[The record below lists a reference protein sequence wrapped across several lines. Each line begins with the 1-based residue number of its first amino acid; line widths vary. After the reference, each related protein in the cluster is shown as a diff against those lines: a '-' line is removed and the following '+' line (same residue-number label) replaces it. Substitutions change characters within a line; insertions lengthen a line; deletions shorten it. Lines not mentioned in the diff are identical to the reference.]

1 MPRGT
6 LEVNLVNAKGLKNT
20 EFFGNM
26 DPYVII
32 TCKKQ
37 QKKSKVATAQGS
49 NPEWNESF
57 VFSVADGVTE
67 LHLMIMDKD
76 TGTADDFVGEL
87 RQVVAKICKKK
98 KNSSQLTFNIPL
110 RTIYEEGKLPP
121 MKYNVLRNKKYHGE
135 IKIGFTFTPAVTN
148 DRELE
153 FVGGWKE
160 SSY

>member
-20 EFFGNM
+20 EVFGKM
-26 DPYVII
+26 DPYVVI

-37 QKKSKVATAQGS
+37 QKKSTVATAMGS

-57 VFSVADGVTE
+57 VFGVSDDVNE
-67 LHLMIMDKD
+67 LHVMIMDKD
-76 TGTADDFVGEL
+76 TGSKDDFVGEL
-87 RQVVAKICKKK
+87 
-98 KNSSQLTFNIPL
+98 TIPL
-110 RTIYEEGKLPP
+110 KTLFVEKKLPP

-135 IKIGFTFTPAVTN
+135 IKLGLTFTPAVHN
-148 DRELE
+148 DRDLD

-160 SSY
+160 SSSSYG

>member
-87 RQVVAKICKKK
+87 
-98 KNSSQLTFNIPL
+98 SIPL

-135 IKIGFTFTPAVTN
+135 IKIGFTFTPAVSN

>member
-87 RQVVAKICKKK
+87 RQ
-98 KNSSQLTFNIPL
+98 
-110 RTIYEEGKLPP
+110 EGKLPP
-121 MKYNVLRNKKYHGE
+121 MKYNVLRNKKYRGE
-135 IKIGFTFTPAVTN
+135 IKIGFTFTPVTN

>member
-87 RQVVAKICKKK
+87 
-98 KNSSQLTFNIPL
+98 SIPL

>member
-49 NPEWNESF
+49 NPEWNENF

-87 RQVVAKICKKK
+87 
-98 KNSSQLTFNIPL
+98 SIPL

-135 IKIGFTFTPAVTN
+135 IKIGFTFTPAVSN

>member
-49 NPEWNESF
+49 NPEWNENF

-87 RQVVAKICKKK
+87 
-98 KNSSQLTFNIPL
+98 SIPL

>member
-57 VFSVADGVTE
+57 VFGVADGVTE

-76 TGTADDFVGEL
+76 TGSADDFVGEL
-87 RQVVAKICKKK
+87 
-98 KNSSQLTFNIPL
+98 SIPL

-121 MKYNVLRNKKYHGE
+121 MKYNVLRNKKYRGE

>member
-87 RQVVAKICKKK
+87 
-98 KNSSQLTFNIPL
+98 SIPL

-121 MKYNVLRNKKYHGE
+121 MKYNVLRNKKYRGE

>member
-1 MPRGT
+1 MPR
-6 LEVNLVNAKGLKNT
+6 ALKTQSFLAIWILMSSSPARNSRRRARSQQ
-20 EFFGNM
+20 F
-26 DPYVII
+26 YV
-32 TCKKQ
+32 C
-37 QKKSKVATAQGS
+37 AAQGS

-57 VFSVADGVTE
+57 VFGVADGVTE

-76 TGTADDFVGEL
+76 TGSADDFVGEL
-87 RQVVAKICKKK
+87 
-98 KNSSQLTFNIPL
+98 SIPL

-121 MKYNVLRNKKYHGE
+121 MKYNVLRNKKYRGE